1 MTDLS
6 RWFNPA
12 VAISTEDEAL
22 ASGRAGAVGAFVT
35 AAHGLFGAALIAV
48 NIDGYL
54 AQLRAVTAA
63 MYGQDSATGQAAM
76 AMMGPA
82 MVYWTLTVSVVMA
95 AVFVVLGVVQWRK
108 PNAVIPLLMGLLT
121 LYSLVTM
128 LLAMVNPMT
137 AGVHMVP
144 VWRQALAVVVD
155 LSCLLLFYNGLR
167 GANRLRKLR
176 EAA

>member
-6 RWFNPA
+6 RWLNPA
-12 VAISTEDEAL
+12 AAISTEDEAL

-54 AQLRAVTAA
+54 AQLRSATTA
-63 MYGQDSATGQAAM
+63 MYGESSQGQAAM

-95 AVFVVLGVVQWRK
+95 AVFAVLGVVQWRK
-108 PNAVIPLLMGLLT
+108 PNAAIPLLMGLLT
-121 LYSLVTM
+121 LYSVVMM
-128 LLAMVNPMT
+128 LLTMVNPMT
-137 AGVHMVP
+137 AGVHMIP
-144 VWRQALAVVVD
+144 VWRQALAGVVD
-155 LSCLLLFYNGLR
+155 VICLLLFYNGLR

>member
-12 VAISTEDEAL
+12 VAISTEDEAV
-22 ASGRAGAVGAFVT
+22 ASGRAGAVGAFVV

-54 AQLRAVTAA
+54 AQLRAVTAT
-63 MYGQDSATGQAAM
+63 MYGESSQGHAAM

-95 AVFVVLGVVQWRK
+95 AVFAVLGVVQWRK

-121 LYSLVTM
+121 LYSLVMM
-128 LLAMVNPMT
+128 LLGMVNPTT
-137 AGVHMVP
+137 ANLHMVP
-144 VWRQALAVVVD
+144 AWRQALAVVVD
-155 LSCLLLFYNGLR
+155 GVCLLLFYNGLR